1 MKFVVFS
8 LTLLIALTQN
18 RVVQGQP
25 PCSEGVVLQLLDP
38 ALTKDDFI
46 VVRGELRGM
55 RPDLVVYLPTVND
68 AIYAPVP
75 RKPAPRRLSQPR
87 ELTALSYDQ
96 PKEYPKPSG
105 IFGQWL
111 QLVENGAKGL
121 VNLSMLP
128 VSAGLL
134 AINARSDLFIYADA
148 VDSTTPPEFHSLP
161 IFDDSLWPAPIW
173 ETKQAAHNARQAART
188 KTLEEI
194 NRRVVDAYTDRKCIV
209 KDGRCNF
216 SLLLASQGTPRSIT
230 LTGPECVS
238 SNFSTQVYPSV
249 VPAVDDSKGASVM
262 QGWHRDFAADDSSE
276 PHVRAA
282 ASARRAYESKEP
294 LPEEPPAGASW
305 ACRLE
310 TKRSAARKKKAI
322 LFARFT
328 AGDVTSTALDI
339 TPRGPGEPLFFVVP
353 RVTLEAGAR
362 VKLAFVDAAGPLF
375 GAAAVQDYTGQPA
388 LAFTNK
394 RFAASC
400 HVVAPAVATQLN
412 HEAVVRAAALG
423 QRISEGKKNPT
434 ASKEEEA
441 SLKMLQAAASDAM
454 ADAFV
459 YMGPTVAR
467 TTGPSQ
473 PHN

>member
-1 MKFVVFS
+1 MKFIVFS
-8 LTLLIALTQN
+8 LTLLITLTKN
-18 RVVQGQP
+18 RVVHGQP
-25 PCSEGVVLQLLDP
+25 SCSEGVVLQLLDP

-68 AIYAPVP
+68 ALYAPTA

-87 ELTALSYDQ
+87 ELSMLSYDQ
-96 PKEYPKPSG
+96 PKGYPKPSG
-105 IFGQWL
+105 ILGLWL

-128 VSAGLL
+128 VNAELL
-134 AINARSDLFIYADA
+134 AINASNDLFIYADA
-148 VDSTTPPEFHSLP
+148 AGSTTPPEFHWLP
-161 IFDDSLWPAPIW
+161 VFDDSLWPAPTW
-173 ETKQAAHNARQAART
+173 ETKQAAHNARQAARN
-188 KTLEEI
+188 KAFEEI
-194 NRRVVDAYTDRKCIV
+194 NRRVVDAYTDSKCIV
-209 KDGRCNF
+209 KDGRCKF

-238 SNFSTQVYPSV
+238 HNFSTQVLPSL

-262 QGWHRDFAADDSSE
+262 QGWHRDFAVDDFSE
-276 PHVRAA
+276 PSVRAA

-328 AGDVTSTALDI
+328 AGDVTTTALDI

-375 GAAAVQDYTGQPA
+375 GAAAVQDYEGQPA
-388 LAFTNK
+388 LAFTHK

-400 HVVAPAVATQLN
+400 HVVAQAVATQLH

-423 QRISEGKKNPT
+423 QRISEAKKSPS
-434 ASKEEEA
+434 AKKDEDA
-441 SLKMLQAAASDAM
+441 SLKMLQAAAADAM
-454 ADAFV
+454 ADALV
-459 YMGPTVAR
+459 YMGPPVAQTTVP
-467 TTGPSQ
+467 TQ
-473 PHN
+473 PLN